1 MINILVRTAI
11 KKLAFKIATDK
22 SLRNKVKTG
31 ISNAKELNSQGELI
45 KSLGKVAGRKSRSC
59 LPVLPLDAV
68 ASVGE
73 AHPRVLRALPLLAR
87 EQRGAG

>member
-31 ISNAKELNSQGELI
+31 ISNAKELNTQGKLI
-45 KSLGKVAGRKSRSC
+45 KSLGKAAGRIKRK
-59 LPVLPLDAV
+59 LK
-68 ASVGE
+68 
-73 AHPRVLRALPLLAR
+73 
-87 EQRGAG
+87 

>member
-45 KSLGKVAGRKSRSC
+45 KSLGKVAGRIKRK
-59 LPVLPLDAV
+59 LK
-68 ASVGE
+68 
-73 AHPRVLRALPLLAR
+73 
-87 EQRGAG
+87 